1 MSRLFRSSLLFTAAS
16 MVVGLL
22 ISPTAAHAADTTTK
36 LSKAEMAA
44 ALKAMVTTTD
54 ASAKNGWRATLTV
67 TGGSFGGS
75 GSFRRRPG
83 RRCRAQPVQLRRRK
97 GDRVRRPS
105 QGHVH
110 LPD

>member
-22 ISPTAAHAADTTTK
+22 VSPTAAHAADTTTK

-44 ALKAMVTTTD
+44 ALKTMVTTTD
-54 ASAKNGWRATLTV
+54 ASAKDGWRATLTV

-75 GSFRRRPG
+75 GSFVLD
-83 RRCRAQPVQLRRRK
+83 PVGGVAL
-97 GDRVRRPS
+97 S
-105 QGHVH
+105 QSNFAGEKEI
-110 LPD
+110 